1 MRNVVIL
8 WLQSWNTDVWF
19 LFLFI
24 RPVLA
29 AVSTQGSSGI
39 KSQIHCFGAGNS
51 RPLAPFLST
60 RAIFPFAL
68 EPSVVRSGVW
78 ALSLFWHPKPWC
90 VWVWATWH
98 IFIQPN
104 LSTSS
109 GPQDKPPAFFCL
121 FICTL
126 FSSFPI
132 VFYYGSVFFGGAG
145 LGELVSQAPSNPAF
159 RSDTFCRG
167 ELEYMGQSFYLFSCP

>member
-8 WLQSWNTDVWF
+8 WLQSWNTDIWS

-51 RPLAPFLST
+51 KPLAPFLST
-60 RAIFPFAL
+60 RAIFPFVL
-68 EPSVVRSGVW
+68 DPSVVWSSVL
-78 ALSLFWHPKPWC
+78 ALSCSGTKPWC
-90 VWVWATWH
+90 DWVWATWH
-98 IFIQPN
+98 IFTQPN

-109 GPQDKPPAFFCL
+109 GPQNKPPAFYCL

-132 VFYYGSVFFGGAG
+132 VFYHGSVFFGGAW
-145 LGELVSQAPSNPAF
+145 LGKLLWQAPSNPAF
-159 RSDTFCRG
+159 LSDTSAEG
-167 ELEYMGQSFYLFSCP
+167 N